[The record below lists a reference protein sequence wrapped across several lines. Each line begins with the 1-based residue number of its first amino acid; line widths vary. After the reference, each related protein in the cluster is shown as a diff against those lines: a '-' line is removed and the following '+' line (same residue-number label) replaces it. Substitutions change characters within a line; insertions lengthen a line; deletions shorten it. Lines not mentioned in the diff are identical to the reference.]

1 MLTAARKGS
10 GEFFRVKGLS
20 KIALSTASNAAFLSP
35 SVTAPEQKKSEVL
48 IERSD
53 QSAEFDSVN
62 FRHPVIKQDSTK
74 TSGEKWL
81 HNLGGIA
88 PHRHS
93 KVRPALV

>member
-1 MLTAARKGS
+1 MFMAAHKGS

-20 KIALSTASNAAFLSP
+20 KIALRTASNAAFFISLYDC
-35 SVTAPEQKKSEVL
+35 AGAEENQKFF

-62 FRHPVIKQDSTK
+62 FRHPVIKQDRTK

-93 KVRPALV
+93 KARVA